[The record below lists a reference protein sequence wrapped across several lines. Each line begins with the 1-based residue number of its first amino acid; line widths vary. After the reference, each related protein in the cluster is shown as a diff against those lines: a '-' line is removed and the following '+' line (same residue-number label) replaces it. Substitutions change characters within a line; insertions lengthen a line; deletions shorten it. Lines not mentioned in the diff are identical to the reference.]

1 VPTNHIAAQASM
13 LCSMT
18 FWVWAVAA
26 AVSSPAKITASATT
40 RATTAGSRDRRTA
53 AM

>member
-1 VPTNHIAAQASM
+1 M

-18 FWVWAVAA
+18 LWACAVAA
-26 AVSSPAKITASATT
+26 AVSSPAKIAASAAT
-40 RATTAGSRDRRTA
+40 RATTALSRGSRVA